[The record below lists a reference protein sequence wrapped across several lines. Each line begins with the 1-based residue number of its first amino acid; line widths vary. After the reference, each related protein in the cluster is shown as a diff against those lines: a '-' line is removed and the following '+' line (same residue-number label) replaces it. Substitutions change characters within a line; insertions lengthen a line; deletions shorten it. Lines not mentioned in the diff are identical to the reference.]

1 MCVGNRPLHSLLS
14 FTLKPITHIFFLVYK
29 MDGRTRLHS
38 TWRNDHKHCTAYLLR
53 HLRKVLLL
61 CAISHSKEAQVACL
75 HLSSIPTPNDVILS
89 SLSSATMS
97 TSSNSSKGKSG
108 GGGGGGHKQYDAD
121 EIRRLHDDEHGNV
134 GLSIRL
140 SMEDLECL
148 DFILQPPHGGMMDEP
163 GVRIGE
169 LMWREVYNEPYPP
182 PTARIPLGDVERV
195 LREYLERELASDNS
209 DIDDSIHAKE
219 DCDIRKQ
226 QRSNKKKSVSS
237 QRRNDEATDTSST
250 GSLADEATGAM
261 SRLSLSD
268 GKPMNSSSR
277 ERSDVDDIGNSCS
290 KEIKYTRLRGTT
302 VLLKPNPPEPPST
315 TASVAS
321 GEPSYYNSH
330 SGGTMPGRLHDLVVS
345 DCSDAHFYLLQPFEH
360 VTIAACTGCTIV
372 VGAVAGLL
380 HIVDCEKTVV
390 TFAAR
395 RLLISNSCDVQA
407 FLFTPSPPLLVGDNR
422 TCQFAPYNT
431 YYDGMR
437 EDLLM
442 TGLAA
447 PAMNDHSRSDN
458 DALYP
463 LLQCASNKW
472 KQPIELSKL
481 EVPQVPGS
489 AVQSVGSAPL
499 SPGADDRAM
508 TTNMND
514 TTMQVPVLVP
524 PSEYHILF
532 VPIESESSRLRR
544 LDMENGE
551 NTSGDGNS
559 NNNNPNGTESQYCRL
574 LAEVLQLS
582 PFRLPLEYER
592 SALLKAERMKNIQ
605 QTVQKNLSPEQQK
618 RFEEELNRGFRDW
631 LVSSGNLRQVLDLV
645 HMENK
650 EKIGSQ

>member
-1 MCVGNRPLHSLLS
+1 MSASH
-14 FTLKPITHIFFLVYK
+14 
-29 MDGRTRLHS
+29 
-38 TWRNDHKHCTAYLLR
+38 RN
-53 HLRKVLLL
+53 
-61 CAISHSKEAQVACL
+61 
-75 HLSSIPTPNDVILS
+75 
-89 SLSSATMS
+89 
-97 TSSNSSKGKSG
+97 
-108 GGGGGGHKQYDAD
+108 YDAD

-134 GLSIRL
+134 GLQIRL
-140 SMEDLECL
+140 TMEDLECL
-148 DFILQPPHGGMMDEP
+148 DFILQPPNGGMIDEP
-163 GVRIGE
+163 CVRIGE
-169 LMWREVYNEPYPP
+169 LLWQYVYNEPYPP
-182 PTARIPLGDVERV
+182 PIASIPLGDVERV
-195 LREYLERELASDNS
+195 LREHLEMELSLDSNSASGL
-209 DIDDSIHAKE
+209 DDSINANT
-219 DCDIRKQ
+219 DCDLPKQ
-226 QRSNKKKSVSS
+226 TRSSKKKGMS
-237 QRRNDEATDTSST
+237 RNNDDTTTTTST
-250 GSLADEATGAM
+250 TTTEDAASAM
-261 SRLSLSD
+261 NRLSLSD
-268 GKPMNSSSR
+268 RRVRGSSIGGDSHSSANQ
-277 ERSDVDDIGNSCS
+277 EKSDMDDIATFCS
-290 KEIKYTRLRGTT
+290 KEMKYTRLRGTT
-302 VLLKPNPPEPPST
+302 VLLKPNPPEPPSA

-321 GEPSYYNSH
+321 GDQSYYHPHNT
-330 SGGTMPGRLHDLVVS
+330 GGTLPGRLHDLVVT

-360 VTIAACTGCTIV
+360 ATIAACTGCTIV
-372 VGAVAGLL
+372 IGAVAGLL
-380 HIVDCEKTVV
+380 HIVDCEKTTI

-395 RLLISNSCDVQA
+395 RVLISSSCDVQS

-437 EDLLM
+437 EDLLI

-481 EVPQVPGS
+481 EVPQVTGS
-489 AVQSVGSAPL
+489 SAQSVGSAPL

-544 LDMENGE
+544 LELENGE
-551 NTSGDGNS
+551 NTSGEGS
-559 NNNNPNGTESQYCRL
+559 NHGPVANGTESQYCRL

-592 SALLKAERMKNIQ
+592 SALLKAERMKTIQ
-605 QTVQKNLSPEQQK
+605 QSVQKSLSPEQQQ

-650 EKIGSQ
+650 EKVEAQ